1 MTANVARGTNA
12 RQAGHMGTGNGA
24 EVFLM
29 EVDPSL
35 VERKKKKKPLRR
47 LKETVSGAWCRY
59 HTTEIISVLKHQ
71 RALGCQALAS

>member
-1 MTANVARGTNA
+1 MWLEALTQD
-12 RQAGHMGTGNGA
+12 RQDIWGLEM
-24 EVFLM
+24 VKIFLM

-47 LKETVSGAWCRY
+47 LNETVSGAWCRY